1 MNGKIWIARGDWIE
15 EPLLGTPAYN
25 DTDMRTHSTFGED
38 RKLRFM

>member
-15 EPLLGTPAYN
+15 DPYWGPLHNN